1 MTFSEDS
8 RQKLKSVSTAT
19 LTSVLLKDG
28 LRNVFIRNVHKIN
41 KGAPRLV
48 GPGAFEQTV
57 FEDFVGERVRA
68 GEGIF
73 GLYPPEAK
81 AEQAFREWRREKG
94 R

>member
-1 MTFSEDS
+1 M
-8 RQKLKSVSTAT
+8 LKH
-19 LTSVLLKDG
+19 G

-48 GPGAFEQTV
+48 GAFEQTV
-57 FEDFVGERVRA
+57 FEDFVEERVRA
-68 GEGIF
+68 GEGIYR
-73 GLYPPEAK
+73 LYPPEAE

>member
-8 RQKLKSVSTAT
+8 RQKLKSVTTAT
-19 LTSVLLKDG
+19 LTSVLLKHG

-57 FEDFVGERVRA
+57 FEDVGERVSA

-73 GLYPPEAK
+73 GLYPREAE